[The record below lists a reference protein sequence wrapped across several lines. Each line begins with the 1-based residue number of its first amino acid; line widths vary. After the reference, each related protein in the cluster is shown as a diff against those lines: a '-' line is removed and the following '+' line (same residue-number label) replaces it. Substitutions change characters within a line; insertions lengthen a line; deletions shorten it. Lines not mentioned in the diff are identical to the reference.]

1 MAQFRSGTSFAKPAE
16 PRSRGHQNMQR
27 LPGLP
32 ESPGWVW
39 DKHPTAGRRRRLLL
53 GTPDVE
59 GGMFLGG
66 FGRAG
71 LPGVALRWWRQ
82 RHLLLCLFCRLR
94 CCPPRRPAALEE
106 LTWALSRPPYH
117 ARRPTPPP
125 CRPCR
130 GRRRV
135 KGQGL
140 STAGRRE
147 RHRERSGRSTVPPR
161 GQVQKSREPQVPQP
175 RPSPRLRRS
184 DPPTGHLG
192 NCVP

>member
-1 MAQFRSGTSFAKPAE
+1 
-16 PRSRGHQNMQR
+16 MQR

-32 ESPGWVW
+32 ESSGWVW
-39 DKHPTAGRRRRLLL
+39 DKHPTAGRRRLLLL
-53 GTPDVE
+53 GAPDVE
-59 GGMFLGG
+59 GGVFLGG

-82 RHLLLCLFCRLR
+82 RHLLLLCLFCWLR
-94 CCPPRRPAALEE
+94 CCPPWSPAALEE

-130 GRRRV
+130 GRQRV
-135 KGQGL
+135 KGQGP

-147 RHRERSGRSTVPPR
+147 LHKGRVAPQCPR
-161 GQVQKSREPQVPQP
+161 AARYRDLGSLRYHSPAL
-175 RPSPRLRRS
+175 RPRLRRS
-184 DPPTGHLG
+184 DPTYRTPRELRPPSL
-192 NCVP
+192 VRFL